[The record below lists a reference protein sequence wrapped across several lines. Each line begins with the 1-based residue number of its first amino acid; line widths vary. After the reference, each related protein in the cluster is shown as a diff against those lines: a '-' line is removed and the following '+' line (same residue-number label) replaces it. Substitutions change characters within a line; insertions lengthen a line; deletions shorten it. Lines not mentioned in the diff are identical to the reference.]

1 MIELLLTYSV
11 HLNANN
17 DQKKM
22 INVSAQTEWI
32 LMQTDHM
39 EKLVVLTE
47 GMILFQHAPLVSR
60 VRCQTFDILWG
71 RVQLYLSC
79 ASCVICFFKQS
90 SHIYMFVFMS
100 YIYLYSFNSL
110 KSWYG
115 WYLSTN
121 VYLLI

>member
-39 EKLVVLTE
+39 EKLVVLIE
-47 GMILFQHAPLVSR
+47 GMSLFQRAPLVSR
-60 VRCQTFDILWG
+60 VR
-71 RVQLYLSC
+71 Y
-79 ASCVICFFKQS
+79 
-90 SHIYMFVFMS
+90 
-100 YIYLYSFNSL
+100 
-110 KSWYG
+110 
-115 WYLSTN
+115 
-121 VYLLI
+121 